1 MADELANAAKLVSRA
16 IERAR
21 YKPRDLIPILEDD
34 PDFNDGITMWFDPD
48 MNLRS
53 YGPDGTKYQY
63 AKTAVTAASGSLPSD
78 PLPELL
84 EGTYSAVW
92 GRAFCDTHGVEDVP
106 FPGYGDDLATTHGYR
121 KIMIGFDSATIQP
134 DLAGATIDT
143 VELSF
148 TNVEA
153 YADQVSLHVGWHQ
166 QTVAPA
172 AWSAVRADTA
182 ILEYPRAGQLWSRV
196 DDTFGTGL
204 RDSLFTGLTIE
215 QPAGYVNAGAI
226 DWAATQIRIT
236 YTV

>member
-1 MADELANAAKLVSRA
+1 MADELIQAAKQVSRA

-34 PDFNDGITMWFDPD
+34 PSFNDGITMWFDPN

-63 AKTAVTAASGSLPSD
+63 AKTAVTTPTGSFPSD
-78 PLPELL
+78 PLPEMR
-84 EGTYSAVW
+84 EATYSAAW
-92 GRAFCDTHGVEDVP
+92 GRAFCYTHGAEDTP

-121 KIMIGFDSATIQP
+121 TIMIGFDSASIQA

-153 YADQVSLHVGWHQ
+153 YADQVSLHVGWHDR
-166 QTVAPA
+166 TAVPS
-172 AWSAVRADTA
+172 AWSAVRADAA

-196 DDTFGTGL
+196 DDAFGVGL
-204 RDSLFTGLTIE
+204 RDNLFDGLTIE
-215 QPAGYVNAGAI
+215 QPAGYVNSGAI
-226 DWAATQIRIT
+226 DWAATQIRIS
-236 YTV
+236 YTI